1 MRYPVLIFLL
11 LLLAQLQP
19 CAGATNAVAAP
30 GAKAV
35 AESKGRGLPFHGTI
49 AAIDKSAKTITM
61 EGKKQRVF
69 HITAET
75 KIHKDK
81 AVSNLAAVTAGATV
95 GGYAR
100 EMPDGKLNLVT
111 LNINSAASKPPKAA
125 K

>member
-1 MRYPVLIFLL
+1 MRYPVLIFMV
-11 LLLAQLQP
+11 LLLAPFQL
-19 CAGATNAVAAP
+19 CTAATNAAASNVP
-30 GAKAV
+30 KA
-35 AESKGRGLPFHGTI
+35 ATEPKGRGLPFHGTI
-49 AAIDKSAKTITM
+49 AAVDKSARTITM

-75 KIHKDK
+75 KINKDK
-81 AVSNLAAVTAGATV
+81 VASNLAAVTAGAAV

-111 LNINSAASKPPKAA
+111 LNINSAASKPPKPV